1 MLKLKENSK
10 RRKSGGNS
18 LAAEREWLQGTV
30 NENACR
36 DVNYYDHSFQGNAF
50 ASFDCLTAAVN
61 DRHRYSY
68 AGHNESTFQ

>member
-36 DVNYYDHSFQGNAF
+36 DVNYYDHSF
-50 ASFDCLTAAVN
+50 
-61 DRHRYSY
+61 
-68 AGHNESTFQ
+68 